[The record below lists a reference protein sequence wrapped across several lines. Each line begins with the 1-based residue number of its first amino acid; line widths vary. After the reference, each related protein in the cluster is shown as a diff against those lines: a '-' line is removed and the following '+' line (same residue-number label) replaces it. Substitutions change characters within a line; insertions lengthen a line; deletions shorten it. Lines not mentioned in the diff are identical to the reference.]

1 VLFAVGQ
8 VGDAA
13 GGTARPEGRGSGGNI
28 TALEYNLPPMQ
39 RGRATDEVWDRT
51 RLADPHGQPDKAA
64 RVRAMFDEIAPTYEL
79 VNRVLSAGRDAY
91 WRRTAVRLA
100 GVKPSDRV
108 LDVACGT
115 GDFARAFGRASPALV
130 VGCDFS
136 ERMLALAAT
145 ASRAL
150 PGIGDAR
157 GCGGGGTA
165 QPKARGSESRA
176 PQRRFAWCR
185 GDALALPFADESFTT
200 VSCAFGVRNLQDL
213 SRGFREAF
221 RVLKPGGR
229 AVILEFAPPQAT
241 LLGRW
246 YRFYFRRILPRLATW
261 ISRDRSGAYQYL
273 PSSVLSFAKAE
284 DMIALLRAAGFGR
297 VDHRRL
303 TMGIVA
309 VFIAWKDA

>member
-1 VLFAVGQ
+1 V
-8 VGDAA
+8 
-13 GGTARPEGRGSGGNI
+13 
-28 TALEYNLPPMQ
+28 
-39 RGRATDEVWDRT
+39 
-51 RLADPHGQPDKAA
+51 DPHGQPDKAA

-100 GVKPSDRV
+100 AVTPSDRV

-115 GDFARAFGRASPALV
+115 GDFARAFGRVSPALV

-136 ERMLALAAT
+136 ERMLALAAGRSGLMYQPEAPARVESRRNAAPAFALAGASGWYI
-145 ASRAL
+145 ASRHQGQ
-150 PGIGDAR
+150 PMVGGDDSAAR
-157 GCGGGGTA
+157 AEACGSGGRV
-165 QPKARGSESRA
+165 PKT
-176 PQRRFAWCR
+176 RFAWCR

-221 RVLKPGGR
+221 RVLEPGGR

-246 YRFYFRRILPRLATW
+246 YRFCFRRILPRLATW

>member
-1 VLFAVGQ
+1 MRRDTGQ
-8 VGDAA
+8 
-13 GGTARPEGRGSGGNI
+13 N
-28 TALEYNLPPMQ
+28 
-39 RGRATDEVWDRT
+39 EVWDRT

-100 GVKPSDRV
+100 GVTPSDRV

-115 GDFARAFGRASPALV
+115 GDFTRAFGRASPALV

-145 ASRAL
+145 GSRT
-150 PGIGDAR
+150 P
-157 GCGGGGTA
+157 
-165 QPKARGSESRA
+165 E
-176 PQRRFAWCR
+176 RRFAWCR
-185 GDALALPFADESFTT
+185 GDALALPFADQSFTA

-221 RVLKPGGR
+221 RILKPGGR

-246 YRFYFRRILPRLATW
+246 YRFYFRWIMPRLATW
-261 ISRDRSGAYQYL
+261 ISRDRSGAYRYL

-284 DMIALLRAAGFGR
+284 DMIALLLAAGFGR

-309 VFIAWKDA
+309 VLIAWKDA